1 MLLAS
6 QSLLAQSELGSATIS
21 AAIRLLLIVD
31 AVQKGQVIKMMVSS
45 EVLLN
50 AVSGIIQK

>member
-1 MLLAS
+1 MH
-6 QSLLAQSELGSATIS
+6 SELGSATIS
-21 AAIRLLLIVD
+21 EAIRLLLIVD

-50 AVSGIIQK
+50 VVSGIIQK

>member
-6 QSLLAQSELGSATIS
+6 QSLLAHSELGSATIS
-21 AAIRLLLIVD
+21 EAIRLLLIVD
-31 AVQKGQVIKMMVSS
+31 VVQKGQVIKMMVSS